1 MNTLSFDSERCKRIR
16 QQLDSYLSNELLVET
31 ATEIV
36 RHLESC
42 EACSRDLESRMRVRD
57 ALQRA
62 VAKQP
67 VSDSVR
73 AGVLRKLRESQSRS
87 LVRTT
92 GRRWAVG
99 LAAIAFLLFSLFAG
113 EWLSLHR
120 GEQLIASILKL
131 GVSDHLICAIKGHN
145 YPELANSPDQI
156 RKKLGAP
163 YAPLLQVVQERLP
176 GFEVLEGHVCSIPGS
191 NRKYVHFI
199 TRGQGTILSVILT
212 ERNGA
217 SLPKG
222 KFLASAESAG
232 LSIYEDHLSGMEIAG
247 FESAQYFAFVISD
260 LSQKQVLQLARGLA
274 PALNE
279 KLHTT
284 ALILTPNAND
294 WAADGVNRPILT
306 ETRECHEK
314 SRCRVQEQR
323 HNG

>member
-1 MNTLSFDSERCKRIR
+1 
-16 QQLDSYLSNELLVET
+16 
-31 ATEIV
+31 
-36 RHLESC
+36 
-42 EACSRDLESRMRVRD
+42 
-57 ALQRA
+57 
-62 VAKQP
+62 
-67 VSDSVR
+67 
-73 AGVLRKLRESQSRS
+73 
-87 LVRTT
+87 
-92 GRRWAVG
+92 
-99 LAAIAFLLFSLFAG
+99 
-113 EWLSLHR
+113 
-120 GEQLIASILKL
+120 
-131 GVSDHLICAIKGHN
+131 
-145 YPELANSPDQI
+145 
-156 RKKLGAP
+156 
-163 YAPLLQVVQERLP
+163 VQERLP

-294 WAADGVNRPILT
+294 WAADAVNRPILT

-314 SRCRVQEQR
+314 GRCRVQEQR
-323 HNG
+323 QNG